1 MQTRKEEKLVIDKI
15 KSGDK
20 NAYQIIVETYQ
31 QRLFAVAF
39 GILKNQDDAEEVTQE
54 AFVKAY
60 NAIHK
65 FKGDSSIYT
74 WLYRITHNMAI
85 DVKRKLNRRGYE
97 KDIAEPGIEGAI
109 AYDKIKG
116 NEKPSP
122 YKALQLKQEKNA
134 LQDALMSLSDD
145 HRGALLLREVDGFS
159 YDEIANTLE
168 ISRGTVMSRIFYA
181 RKKLLELV
189 GGIEAKK
196 NSEIIEE
203 NDRTGRQK
211 EELLKFKDSSSG

>member
-1 MQTRKEEKLVIDKI
+1 
-15 KSGDK
+15 
-20 NAYQIIVETYQ
+20 
-31 QRLFAVAF
+31 
-39 GILKNQDDAEEVTQE
+39 
-54 AFVKAY
+54 
-60 NAIHK
+60 
-65 FKGDSSIYT
+65 
-74 WLYRITHNMAI
+74 
-85 DVKRKLNRRGYE
+85 
-97 KDIAEPGIEGAI
+97 
-109 AYDKIKG
+109 
-116 NEKPSP
+116 
-122 YKALQLKQEKNA
+122 
-134 LQDALMSLSDD
+134 MSLSDD
-145 HRGALLLREVDGFS
+145 HRGALLLREVDGLS